1 MARYFVS
8 FRLTLRGMSN
18 DPKTDPRPPLCTLK
32 RGDTQSSGCS
42 TAVALPQGRVF
53 LYVPYS
59 LPRVRQEPRNFLFP
73 EV

>member
-1 MARYFVS
+1 M
-8 FRLTLRGMSN
+8 
-18 DPKTDPRPPLCTLK
+18 TLK
-32 RGDTQSSGCS
+32 RTHDHPSVLLRGETHRVVVVQP
-42 TAVALPQGRVF
+42 VALPQGRVF